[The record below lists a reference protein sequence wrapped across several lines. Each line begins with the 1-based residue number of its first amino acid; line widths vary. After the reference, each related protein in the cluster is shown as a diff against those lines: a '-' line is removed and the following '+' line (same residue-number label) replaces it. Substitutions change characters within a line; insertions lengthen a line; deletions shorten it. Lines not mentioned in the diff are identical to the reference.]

1 MKLKPYLIIIYTVLL
16 FSSLKA
22 ESQQKDLSAVL
33 VNLYDRIVFTVSDT
47 EKTRLNDS
55 IALIIE
61 GYASSDSVF
70 MHRFPNLRFLGQ
82 ISSSDSR
89 IKMITWNV
97 MLREGTN
104 IYNLFVVR
112 KGKKSEANMVYRLT
126 GKHMPY
132 PPETGRTY
140 SADDWYGALY
150 YAIEPCKKDYVIL
163 GLDFGG
169 VLVSRKI
176 IDVMSFSS
184 DGEIVFGKDIF
195 LRGNEKRYREI
206 LEYSTQSS
214 VSLRFNTP
222 KFIIFDHLDSFSTGE
237 ENKEVFGAG
246 VSFDG
251 FTYKKGN
258 WLFIKGV
265 DARNP
270 KK

>member
-1 MKLKPYLIIIYTVLL
+1 MKLKPYLIIIYTIIL

-22 ESQQKDLSAVL
+22 ESQQKDLSSIL
-33 VNLYDRIVFTVSDT
+33 VNLYDRIVFTVSDA
-47 EKTRLNDS
+47 EKVRLNDS

-70 MHRFPNLRFLGQ
+70 AHRFLNLRFLGQ
-82 ISSSDSR
+82 ISSSDTR
-89 IKMITWNV
+89 IKMFSWNV

-104 IYNLFVVR
+104 IYNLFVIR
-112 KGKKSEANMVYRLT
+112 KGKRSEGNKVYRLT
-126 GKHMPY
+126 GKHLPD
-132 PPETGRTY
+132 PPETDRQY
-140 SADDWYGALY
+140 SAADWYGALY

-169 VLVSRKI
+169 MLVSRKI
-176 IDVMSFSS
+176 IDVLSFTD
-184 DGEIVFGKDIF
+184 DGEIVFGKDLF
-195 LRGNEKRYREI
+195 LRGNEKRFREI

-222 KFIIFDHLDSFSTGE
+222 KLIIFDHLASFSTGE
-237 ENKEVFGAG
+237 ENEELLGAG

-251 FTYKKGN
+251 FSYKKGN